1 VTLSRWGSSD
11 TSPYKYFV
19 TQYKSRLNLMD
30 IHEDLAD
37 LYKQKRDLK
46 KKLSQIDVKIVK
58 IQRNV
63 TEDVIIKTMS
73 EVLDDDKEFIKWF
86 KERKEKIEKRNTK
99 DIIRNKVKTNTPL
112 SDSESVFLN
121 KPTYLYSL
129 YDKNKIV
136 YIGITKNLYDRIK
149 SHKKTKIFDRYEILK
164 IFGDRFYALREEN
177 NLIKEH
183 KPKYNKQS
191 F

>member
-1 VTLSRWGSSD
+1 
-11 TSPYKYFV
+11 
-19 TQYKSRLNLMD
+19 MD

-73 EVLDDDKEFIKWF
+73 EVLDDDEEFIKWF

-121 KPTYLYSL
+121 KPTYLYYL

-136 YIGITKNLYDRIK
+136 YIGITKNLYNRIK

-164 IFGDRFYALREEN
+164 IFGDRFYALKEEN

>member
-1 VTLSRWGSSD
+1 
-11 TSPYKYFV
+11 
-19 TQYKSRLNLMD
+19 MD

-37 LYKQKRDLK
+37 LYRQRKDLRK
-46 KKLSQIDVKIVK
+46 KISQIDAKIGQ

-73 EVLDDDKEFIKWF
+73 QVLENDEEFVKWF
-86 KERKEKIEKRNTK
+86 KERNAKIKKRGRK
-99 DIIRNKVKTNTPL
+99 DFIKNRLKTNTPL
-112 SDSESVFLN
+112 SDSERESGFFTES
-121 KPTYLYSL
+121 TYIYSL
-129 YDKNKIV
+129 YDKNQIV
-136 YIGITKNLYDRIK
+136 YIGITKNLYNRIGA
-149 SHKKTKIFDRYEILK
+149 HKRTKTFDRYEILN
-164 IFGDRFYALREEN
+164 IFEDRFYALREEN